1 MSGSHYLGSSS
12 LMEAAW
18 KYGSIFLIL
27 CHQRNILRKIILFL
41 IKHISEDQDQDKQFS
56 FNRFIGSKCF
66 SLPSYL

>member
-1 MSGSHYLGSSS
+1 MSGSHYLGYSS
-12 LMEAAW
+12 LMEAAL
-18 KYGSIFLIL
+18 SIFLIL